1 VVGSED
7 KAGLPLHLVDDQGA
21 ITRSFG
27 APPDGVFRFDLT
39 YTWLRTIA
47 PAAGH
52 RIWAAPQNEYRIEQW
67 DLTGRKVLEFARPG
81 SWFEPWW
88 AQQRATP
95 EQAPQPRLFGLREDP
110 EGRLWVLVHVAD
122 AVWSDGLAS
131 TRTTPEGGF
140 WVVDSHDDVYDTIL
154 EVIDV
159 DAATV
164 VACQRLPMYLVRFV
178 DDNDD
183 LLAYG
188 YSQDE
193 DGIPTISIWQLGL
206 QNTELEEATH
216 D

>member
-1 VVGSED
+1 
-7 KAGLPLHLVDDQGA
+7 
-21 ITRSFG
+21 
-27 APPDGVFRFDLT
+27 
-39 YTWLRTIA
+39 
-47 PAAGH
+47 
-52 RIWAAPQNEYRIEQW
+52 
-67 DLTGRKVLEFARPG
+67 
-81 SWFEPWW
+81 
-88 AQQRATP
+88 
-95 EQAPQPRLFGLREDP
+95 
-110 EGRLWVLVHVAD
+110 
-122 AVWSDGLAS
+122 
-131 TRTTPEGGF
+131 
-140 WVVDSHDDVYDTIL
+140 VDSHDDVYDTIL

-178 DDNDD
+178 NDNDD